1 MATRIQ
7 DVSPVVVQR
16 TAERMLDD
24 SMPPFM
30 GYFSYVGELYRR
42 RYSASAEESVI
53 DATIA
58 AAKKRATVERAGMRR
73 AVRELFG

>member
-7 DVSPVVVQR
+7 VMSPVVVQR

-30 GYFSYVGELYRR
+30 GYFSYVGGLYRR
-42 RYSASAEESVI
+42 HYSVSAEESVI

-58 AAKKRATVERAGMRR
+58 TAKKWAAAERADMRR
-73 AVRELFG
+73 AVRALVG